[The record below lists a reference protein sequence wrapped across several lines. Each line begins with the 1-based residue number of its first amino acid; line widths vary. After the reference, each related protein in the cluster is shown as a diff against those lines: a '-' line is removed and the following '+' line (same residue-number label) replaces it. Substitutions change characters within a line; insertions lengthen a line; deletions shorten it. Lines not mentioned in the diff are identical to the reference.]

1 MADLDLCYLTA
12 TEAIEKFKAR
22 QLSPVELTQA
32 VIARAEEVEPKINAF
47 SFRYYDEAL
56 EKAKAAEARYMK
68 SDGRLRPL
76 EGLPVAV
83 KDESFIKG
91 QVTSNGSLMLKDEVA
106 SFTSPNAE
114 RLLRAGAIVHAR
126 TTTPEFSCSGVTQSR
141 IWGVTR
147 NPWNLEYTPGGSSGG
162 SGASLA
168 AGSTTLAT
176 GSDIGGSIRIP
187 ASASGVAGL
196 KPTYGRNPD
205 DHPFNLDAYCH
216 TGPMAR
222 SIDDLV
228 LMQNVLCGP
237 HPQDIVSIRPKLRIP
252 RELKGIEGWKI
263 AYSPDLGYVEIDPEV
278 RANTEAALEAF
289 RAAGATVEEV
299 ELGWTWSSLT
309 AAHTYLAHLF
319 GTYIGRF
326 LGRHALEMTTYAR
339 AFGEAGRRTTAE
351 DFLQAQ
357 EVAGEMYAELGPIL
371 QRYDALLC
379 PTLAVPSVSATH
391 DQSRDRVEINGREV
405 DPLLGWTLTYP
416 FNMLSRCPVISVP
429 TGFAKN
435 GVPTGLQ
442 IVGRT
447 YDDIGVCRAAKAFEA
462 ERPWRNARPHL

>member
-12 TEAIEKFKAR
+12 SEAIARFKAHD
-22 QLSPVELTQA
+22 LSPVELTQA

-47 SFRYYDEAL
+47 TFRHYEEAL

-68 SDGRLRPL
+68 TDGRLRPL

-106 SFTSPNAE
+106 TFTSPGAE

-126 TTTPEFSCSGVTQSR
+126 TATPEFSCSGVTQSR
-141 IWGVTR
+141 LWGVTR
-147 NPWNLEYTPGGSSGG
+147 NPWNLDYTPGGSSGG

-168 AGSTTLAT
+168 AGTSTLAT

-222 SIDDLV
+222 SVDDLV

-237 HPQDIVSIRPKLRIP
+237 HPKDIVSIRPKLRIP
-252 RELKGIEGWKI
+252 KELKGIDGWKI
-263 AYSPDLGYVEIDPEV
+263 AYSPDLGYAEIDPEV
-278 RANTEAALEAF
+278 RANTEAALDAF
-289 RAAGATVEEV
+289 RAAGATVEEI
-299 ELGWTWSSLT
+299 ELGWTWSALS
-309 AAHTYLAHLF
+309 AAHNYLAHLF
-319 GTYIGRF
+319 GTYIGGY
-326 LGRHALEMTTYAR
+326 LGRHALEMTPYAR
-339 AFGEAGRRTTAE
+339 AFGEAGRKTTAQ
-351 DFLQAQ
+351 DFLEAH

-371 QRYDALLC
+371 QRYDVLLC
-379 PTLAVPSVSATH
+379 PTLAVPSVAADH
-391 DQSRDRVEINGREV
+391 DQSRDRIEINGVEV
-405 DPLLGWTLTYP
+405 DPVLGWTLTYP

-429 TGFAKN
+429 SGFAKN

-447 YDDIGVCRAAKAFEA
+447 YDDIGVCRAAKAFER
-462 ERPWRNARPHL
+462 ERPWAIPRPKL